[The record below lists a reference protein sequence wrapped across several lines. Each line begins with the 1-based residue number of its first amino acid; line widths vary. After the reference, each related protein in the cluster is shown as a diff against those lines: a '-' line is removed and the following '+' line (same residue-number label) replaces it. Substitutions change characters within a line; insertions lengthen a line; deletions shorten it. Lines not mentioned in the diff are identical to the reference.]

1 MLFQIIT
8 YILIGAAAI
17 TNLYV
22 GYQRQVFYMNHVFA
36 TAKWPKF
43 STINAAL
50 ANKEFEAWHPRLR
63 RFKTILVISWILPA
77 CILVLIGWQLYIAA

>member
-1 MLFQIIT
+1 MLFQILT

-22 GYQRQVFYMNHVFA
+22 GYERHVFYMNHVFA

-50 ANKEFEAWHPRLR
+50 ANLSLQAWHPRLR
-63 RFKTILVISWILPA
+63 RFKNIYIVSLVLPV
-77 CILVLIGWQLYIAA
+77 CILLLIGWQIYIAA